1 MLVLHDNG
9 VDGNIRLS
17 DVFVCVGRIIRK
29 AQAAAEKCQN
39 KVVEG
44 TASAHTVGY
53 AYAKSHA
60 QLKSTSPT
68 YPETHDRMWPSMSR
82 PSLHSSPF
90 PATVRTPPESIS
102 NELRPKLV
110 AISGRPLSS
119 LPDLRATAYSTL
131 SADDFADEGPPGQP
145 GYARRLTPAEFT
157 DVELRTFHGAFAIWA
172 CHGLAL
178 DRTGHPLYYELALRE
193 DTALD
198 GNQWSGARRVTF
210 LREFFKAESMPNDSG
225 WAVFTAAIEA
235 KADVPALP
243 VFVFS
248 EVSHPRGTLPHA
260 IVTKGAG
267 RVALAVMLS
276 CVGRRPVVSMASSP
290 FTPAAS
296 SLEWQVV
303 HVQNCIINERKECLY
318 ESLSGYLVPDPTG
331 CLSPDVHL
339 AGRDRGK
346 VKAAMLGSACPPHPV
361 RRLERQTA
369 PRITC
374 KLTSPYLSPEEKE
387 AAISEAKEM
396 VLAISARAEGV
407 L

>member
-1 MLVLHDNG
+1 
-9 VDGNIRLS
+9 
-17 DVFVCVGRIIRK
+17 
-29 AQAAAEKCQN
+29 
-39 KVVEG
+39 
-44 TASAHTVGY
+44 
-53 AYAKSHA
+53 
-60 QLKSTSPT
+60 
-68 YPETHDRMWPSMSR
+68 MSR
-82 PSLHSSPF
+82 PSLHASPF

-198 GNQWSGARRVTF
+198 GNLWAGARRVTF
-210 LREFFKAESMPNDSG
+210 LRGFFKAESMPNDSG
-225 WAVFTAAIEA
+225 WAAFTADIEA

-267 RVALAVMLS
+267 RVALAVMLWGTQAPTM
-276 CVGRRPVVSMASSP
+276 CYHCAEQFLRRPSTSGEHGLFP
-290 FTPAAS
+290 FHACRVIPGVAGSACA
-296 SLEWQVV
+296 
-303 HVQNCIINERKECLY
+303 NCIINERKECLY
-318 ESLSGYLVPDPTG
+318 ESFSGYLVPDPAG
-331 CLSPDVHL
+331 SLSPDVHL

-387 AAISEAKEM
+387 AAISEAKEI
-396 VLAISARAEGV
+396 VLAISARAGGV